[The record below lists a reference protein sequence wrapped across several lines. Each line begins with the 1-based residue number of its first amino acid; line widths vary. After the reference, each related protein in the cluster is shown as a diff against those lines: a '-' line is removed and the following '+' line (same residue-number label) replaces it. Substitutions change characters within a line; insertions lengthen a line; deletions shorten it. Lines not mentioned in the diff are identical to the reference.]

1 MGGKG
6 GGGSPAPTQSTV
18 TQTDLPAYAKP
29 YFEKLMQEAQK
40 ETARPYDPYAGTRLA
55 GPAAGTL
62 ESEQALT
69 QLGRTGVPEF
79 DVAQASAARAADYQ
93 APLASRLGSLA
104 GIAYQTPEQARQAA
118 AQATGFQ
125 AQQFG
130 APEAQ
135 QYMDPYLEQVL
146 ERQKESIRREAQRQ
160 QAGRSAQAVQ
170 AGAFG
175 GSRQAVQEAL
185 AEENVMRQ
193 MADVE
198 ATGRQRAFE
207 QAQQQFERDRQ
218 ARAEAQRLGLA
229 GAQQLAEQDLRAR
242 QLGLQSAEQLA
253 NLEAQA
259 QQLGM
264 TGAELLAS
272 LGAKEFETGVQ
283 AAGLLEAVGKAETAR
298 EQQMLDM
305 AYQDYLRQRDYPR
318 EQLQFMSSILRGVP
332 VSPSQEQ
339 AMFQPVNPYQQLLGT
354 GISGLSL
361 YRALGGGS

>member
-6 GGGSPAPTQSTV
+6 GGGGGGPTQTTSTV
-18 TQTDLPAYAKP
+18 TQTDLPSYAKP
-29 YFEKLMQEAQK
+29 YFENLMKEAQK
-40 ETARPYDPYAGTRLA
+40 ETKREYDPYAGSRLA
-55 GPAAGTL
+55 GPATGTL

-69 QLGRTGVPEF
+69 QLARTGVPEY
-79 DVAQASAARAADYQ
+79 DVAQQTAAQAAGFQ
-93 APLASRLGSLA
+93 TPLASQLA
-104 GIAYQTPEQARQAA
+104 TLQGTGYQS
-118 AQATGFQ
+118 
-125 AQQFG
+125 QQFG
-130 APEAQ
+130 GQQAQ

-146 ERQKESIRREAQRQ
+146 DRQKESLRREAERQ

-185 AEENVMRQ
+185 AEESLMRQ
-193 MADVE
+193 IQDVE
-198 ATGRQRAFE
+198 ATGRQQAFE

-218 ARAEAQRLGLA
+218 ARER
-229 GAQQLAEQDLRAR
+229 AQQMR
-242 QLGLQSAEQLA
+242 LQSAEQLA
-253 NLEAQA
+253 ALDAQA
-259 QQLGM
+259 QKIGM
-264 TGAELLAS
+264 TGAELLAN
-272 LGAKEFETGVQ
+272 LGAQEFETGVQ
-283 AAGLLEAVGKAETAR
+283 SAGLLEAVGKAETAR
-298 EQQMLDM
+298 EQQMLDL

-339 AMFQPVNPYQQLLGT
+339 ATFQSVNPYQQLLGT